1 MLCWYCRKELDGEV
15 VEYTIPSRK
24 KKKKILQT
32 HDSCYR
38 ALKKSSGRVRVPG
51 SVTQ

>member
-1 MLCWYCRKELDGEV
+1 MLCWYCMRELDGKI
-15 VEYTIPSRK
+15 VEYTVPSRK

-32 HDSCYR
+32 HDACLKSLKR
-38 ALKKSSGRVRVPG
+38 ARGRKRMPG

>member
-1 MLCWYCRKELDGEV
+1 MRELDGKII
-15 VEYTIPSRK
+15 EYTVPSRK

-32 HDSCYR
+32 HDTCYK
-38 ALKKSSGRVRVPG
+38 ALKKSRGRTRMPG